1 MAGKWKKTNQP
12 CVYVQE
18 FERTGADGRTYSGKR
33 YKAAYRDARGKVTSH
48 TFEKKADAMALVS
61 KIRTD
66 TREGSP
72 LPDVSKARKTLADV
86 WEHLD
91 KTWRKKPSTLAS
103 YESRWTTHLAPVFG
117 KRRIGSLR
125 RSEIEVF
132 LTELEERTSLETRR
146 KVQAVLHKLLA
157 VAIRAEWITA
167 NPADHIEMPGAEV
180 KRQPRALTEA
190 EVEAIARE
198 VPPCYRALVFTLA
211 ETGMRVG
218 EATAL
223 RVKNLDG
230 TIRVVENAPEVKGV
244 KITGTPKTEGS
255 ERNVPISPKLR
266 AILRE
271 HLNSYANRFDPE
283 SLVFT
288 TEAGTPV
295 RQGNFRQRV
304 FQPAA
309 VRAGLKFVPTV
320 HDLRHTAI
328 SLWLARGLTPFEV
341 SKMAGH
347 TDLKMIERRYGHLYV
362 SALQEKIDTLGQGS

>member
-1 MAGKWKKTNQP
+1 MAGTWDRTDVKAL
-12 CVYVQE
+12 YVQE
-18 FERTGADGRTYSGKR
+18 YDRVGSKGKTYHLKR
-33 YKAAYRDARGKVTSH
+33 YKIAYRDSRGEVTSRTFPTKTEAAAELEKIH
-48 TFEKKADAMALVS
+48 TN
-61 KIRTD
+61 
-66 TREGSP
+66 TRAGSP
-72 LPDVSKARKTLADV
+72 PPDVSKSKLTLGDV
-86 WEHLD
+86 WEHLV
-91 KTWRKKPSTLAS
+91 KTWRKKPSTRAS
-103 YESRWTTHLAPVFG
+103 YESRWNTHIKPAFG

-157 VAIRAEWITA
+157 VAVRAEWIAA
-167 NPADHIEMPGAEV
+167 NPADHIEMPGASV

-198 VPPCYRALVFTLA
+198 VSPRYSALIFTLA

-218 EATAL
+218 EAVAL
-223 RVKNLDG
+223 RVKNVDG
-230 TIRVVENAPEVKGV
+230 TIRVVENAVEVNGER
-244 KITGTPKTEGS
+244 IIGTPKTEGS

-288 TEAGTPV
+288 TEQGTPV
-295 RQGNFRQRV
+295 RQGNFRQRI

-362 SALQEKIDTLGQGS
+362 SALQEKINALGHAT